1 MLDNPMRTGLQAH
14 QTRTERRDA
23 LYAKAYQELRCE
35 FVTALFA
42 NTLTEIQT
50 PGFSDGSMRALE
62 VVGDLISSREGAVSV
77 LDSML
82 RLVTVCAEGEDPA
95 TRLPAQALIAR
106 MAHHHA
112 TYHAGDLADSEGFG
126 DAQ

>member
-1 MLDNPMRTGLQAH
+1 MLENPMLTGLQAH
-14 QTRTERRDA
+14 QLRAERRDA

-42 NTLTEIQT
+42 NTLTPIQT
-50 PGFSDGSMRALE
+50 PAFRPDRQRALD
-62 VVGDLISSREGAVSV
+62 VVADLLTSDDGAASM
-77 LDSML
+77 LDSLL
-82 RLVTVCAEGEDPA
+82 RLLVTCAEGEDAA
-95 TRLPAQALIAR
+95 TRLPAQALLAR